1 VAQQHV
7 GMTEPFDAMISA
19 DEVEG
24 TVNRRISTSWQDETA
39 RARMN
44 WTWLVLA
51 VLTSVLLLVMAVTD
65 AFGSTV
71 WLGPV
76 EVPPPVAVFTTVGTT
91 VVGIV
96 LAILGRRQII
106 FHALAVILLSAVVTV
121 VLSSLPDAVSSSPS
135 GNHPGWNALA
145 FPIFVAVLS
154 AGVVVFRHIRDLHTA
169 DGRGRRLPQ
178 GMWGTVMFGAIDK
191 AARAQLAEAILGHL
205 QASVPGSAPVALQ
218 FAMPDGGYLTA
229 SSPAAGQTDSREI
242 SPPKILFTTKNGVM
256 VTRQTSFIRGLSW
269 PKDRCVSGNW
279 YAWPLTERERRQVLE
294 TIGYAVQVGW
304 TSRDEDRRSGFSI
317 VDLTPSLKNATVM
330 NTKVG

>member
-1 VAQQHV
+1 
-7 GMTEPFDAMISA
+7 MS
-19 DEVEG
+19 
-24 TVNRRISTSWQDETA
+24 SSWQDETV

-65 AFGSTV
+65 AFGSTL

-76 EVPPPVAVFTTVGTT
+76 EVTPLVAVLMTVGTT
-91 VVGIV
+91 VVGMV
-96 LAILGRRQII
+96 LAILGRRQIV

-135 GNHPGWNALA
+135 GNRPGWSALA

-154 AGVVVFRHIRDLHTA
+154 AGIVVFRHIRHLHTA

-191 AARAQLAEAILGHL
+191 TARAQLAEAIFGHL
-205 QASVPGSAPVALQ
+205 QASVPGSASVALQ

-229 SSPAAGQTDSREI
+229 SSAAVGQTDGRDI
-242 SPPKILFTTKNGVM
+242 SPPKIVFTTKNGVM

-269 PKDRCVSGNW
+269 PKDRSVSGNW
-279 YAWPLTERERRQVLE
+279 YAWPLTERERGHVLE

-304 TSRDEDRRSGFSI
+304 TCRDEERRSGFSV
-317 VDLTPSLKNATVM
+317 VDLTQSMKNATVM
-330 NTKVG
+330 NTRVG